1 MIYYKYLITTS
12 DGLFNGKAD
21 KKESDRVND
30 ILNEFNSN
38 LEEGDLSIN
47 VTSIEKTQLKLSIS
61 SSLNSESDIERE
73 IVSLLQALGI
83 NPKYSI
89 EKEEVSV
96 KEFAKSIS
104 DGTKQGFIND
114 PDDICQKYTVG
125 DKRYCLR
132 QNDFNEEMIGDDLDS
147 SIVFQSIEEE
157 KKRIFSPSA
166 PKEFICHP
174 VHYVIA
180 SDNEDLRI
188 EMRRQLLSALYKA
201 NRLKSRRVSILSLNP
216 LQNVFSAN
224 YKESG
229 TIANRLYNKGEG
241 GTVIISGT
249 KAEEENDDCF
259 TPSDNGELEAIMFN
273 ANMHRDNV
281 LTVIELDDN
290 EESLNEIKELSD
302 KMDFVILKENL
313 VYGQGAK
320 EYLQLLAKKD
330 GINNIES
337 LLDKVVE
344 GEGYHYSNLSSLY
357 KTWKEERKKSSFP
370 AYSSFMS
377 NLNIENARKP
387 KGNAYK
393 ELQGLI
399 GLENAKRV
407 IDEAIAYFKME
418 SFMEKRNLKISS
430 PSRHMVFYGAPG
442 TAKTTVARLFAQIM
456 KENGVLSKGELV
468 EVGRKDLVGKYVGWT
483 AMQVE
488 RVFKIAE
495 GSVLFIDEA
504 YSLVDGRDKL
514 YGQEAINTIVQMME
528 NMRENTI
535 VIFAGYEK
543 EMKEF
548 INQNPGLRSRIPFH
562 VHFPDYSDSELL
574 EILKLVASKNNY
586 SLTEGAECKARDI
599 FKTASLSKDF
609 GNGRFVR
616 NLFEKATMKK
626 ALRLSSS
633 LDDFISDTEL
643 LTLRE
648 EDFEM
653 PEEYSNERKTR
664 VIGFTA

>member
-132 QNDFNEEMIGDDLDS
+132 QNDFNEEMIGEDLDS

-157 KKRIFSPSA
+157 KKRIFSPTA
-166 PKEFICHP
+166 PKEFISHP
-174 VHYVIA
+174 LHYVIA

-357 KTWKEERKKSSFP
+357 KTWKEERKKSAFP

-407 IDEAIAYFKME
+407 IDEAIAYFNME
-418 SFMEKRNLKISS
+418 SFMAKRNLKISS

>member
-132 QNDFNEEMIGDDLDS
+132 QNDFKEEMIGDDLDS

-357 KTWKEERKKSSFP
+357 KTWKEERKKSAFP

-407 IDEAIAYFKME
+407 IDEAIAYFNME
-418 SFMEKRNLKISS
+418 SFMAKRNLKISS

>member
-132 QNDFNEEMIGDDLDS
+132 QNDFNEEMIGEDLDS

-157 KKRIFSPSA
+157 KKRIFSPYT

-357 KTWKEERKKSSFP
+357 KTWKEERKKSAFP

-418 SFMEKRNLKISS
+418 SFMAKRNLKISS

>member
-132 QNDFNEEMIGDDLDS
+132 QNDFNEEMIEEDLDS

-357 KTWKEERKKSSFP
+357 KTWKEERKKSAFP

-407 IDEAIAYFKME
+407 IDEAIAYFNME
-418 SFMEKRNLKISS
+418 SFMAKRNLKISS

-456 KENGVLSKGELV
+456 KENGVLSKGELI

>member
-357 KTWKEERKKSSFP
+357 KTWKEERKKSAFP

-377 NLNIENARKP
+377 NLNIENERKP

-407 IDEAIAYFKME
+407 IDEAIAYFNME
-418 SFMEKRNLKISS
+418 SFMAKRNLKISS

-488 RVFKIAE
+488 RIFKIAE

>member
-73 IVSLLQALGI
+73 IVSLLQTLGI

-132 QNDFNEEMIGDDLDS
+132 QNDFNEEMIGEDLDS

-337 LLDKVVE
+337 LLNKVVE

-357 KTWKEERKKSSFP
+357 KTWKEERKKSAFP

-418 SFMEKRNLKISS
+418 SFMAKRNLKISS

>member
-73 IVSLLQALGI
+73 IVSLLQTLGI

-132 QNDFNEEMIGDDLDS
+132 QNDFNEEMIGEDLDS

-357 KTWKEERKKSSFP
+357 KTWKEERKKSAFP

-418 SFMEKRNLKISS
+418 SFMAKRNLKISS

>member
-132 QNDFNEEMIGDDLDS
+132 QNDFKEEMIGDDLDS

-357 KTWKEERKKSSFP
+357 KTWKEERKKSAFP

>member
-21 KKESDRVND
+21 KKEIDRVND

-104 DGTKQGFIND
+104 DGTKQGFISD

-132 QNDFNEEMIGDDLDS
+132 QNDFNEEMIGEDLDS

-357 KTWKEERKKSSFP
+357 KTWKEERKKSAFP
-370 AYSSFMS
+370 AYSSFIS

-418 SFMEKRNLKISS
+418 SFMAKRNLKISS

>member
-132 QNDFNEEMIGDDLDS
+132 QNDFNEEMIGEDLDS

-357 KTWKEERKKSSFP
+357 KTWKEERKKSAFP

-377 NLNIENARKP
+377 NLNIENERKP

-418 SFMEKRNLKISS
+418 SFMAKRNLKISS

-456 KENGVLSKGELV
+456 KENGVLSKGELI

>member
-132 QNDFNEEMIGDDLDS
+132 QNDFNEEMIGEDLDS

-180 SDNEDLRI
+180 SDNADLRI

-313 VYGQGAK
+313 VYDQGAK

-357 KTWKEERKKSSFP
+357 KTWKEERKKSAFP

-418 SFMEKRNLKISS
+418 SFMAKRNLKISS

>member
-104 DGTKQGFIND
+104 DGTKPGFIND

-188 EMRRQLLSALYKA
+188 EMRSHLLSALYKA

-357 KTWKEERKKSSFP
+357 KTWKEERKKSAFP

-393 ELQGLI
+393 ELQSLI

-407 IDEAIAYFKME
+407 IDEAIAYFNME
-418 SFMEKRNLKISS
+418 SFMAKRNLKISS

>member
-21 KKESDRVND
+21 KKEIDRVND

-132 QNDFNEEMIGDDLDS
+132 QNDFNEEMIGEDLDS

-357 KTWKEERKKSSFP
+357 KTWKEERKKSAFP

-418 SFMEKRNLKISS
+418 SFMAKRNLKISS

>member
-132 QNDFNEEMIGDDLDS
+132 QNDFNEEMIGEDLDS

-357 KTWKEERKKSSFP
+357 KTWKEERKKSAFP
-370 AYSSFMS
+370 AYSSFIS

-407 IDEAIAYFKME
+407 IEEAIAYFNME
-418 SFMEKRNLKISS
+418 SFMAKRNLKISS